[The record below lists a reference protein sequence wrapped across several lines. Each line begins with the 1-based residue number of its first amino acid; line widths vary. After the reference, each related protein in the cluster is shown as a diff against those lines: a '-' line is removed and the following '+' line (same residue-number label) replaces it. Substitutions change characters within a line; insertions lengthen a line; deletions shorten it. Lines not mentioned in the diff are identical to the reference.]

1 MNVYLFLLIRIVFG
15 FGDDVDDYMIGWNDD
30 VIDDGEQGF
39 QGYEGVD
46 DEYYEYDLLYIV
58 CVCVGGV
65 GCQGVVQ
72 VKGE

>member
-15 FGDDVDDYMIGWNDD
+15 FGDDVDNYVIGWNDD

-46 DEYYEYDLLYIV
+46 DEYYEYYLLYIV
-58 CVCVGGV
+58 CVCVCGV